1 MTTDQQLILLRWMVS
16 DACNKLK
23 TFDDDVEEVQRKL
36 AVREQ
41 TGKKVPMSR
50 EHGNYVKICTQ
61 EKRVKPIWIS
71 TNDNISEVM
80 TKPLPRDTHKLFIEK
95 IMNIN

>member
-1 MTTDQQLILLRWMVS
+1 MV
-16 DACNKLK
+16 CNKLK

-61 EKRVKPIWIS
+61 EKRVKATWIS
-71 TNDNISEVM
+71 TTISDVM
-80 TKPLPRDTHKLFIEK
+80 TMCFRFVKQRRH
-95 IMNIN
+95 